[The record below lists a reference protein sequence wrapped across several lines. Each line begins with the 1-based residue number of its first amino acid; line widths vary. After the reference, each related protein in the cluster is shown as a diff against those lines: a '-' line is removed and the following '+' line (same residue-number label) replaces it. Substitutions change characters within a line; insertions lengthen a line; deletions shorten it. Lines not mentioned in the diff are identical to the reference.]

1 MKVLG
6 LFLVAIAGCYAAT
19 TVELLAANPNESQ
32 LVALVQAAGLV
43 DTLNRG
49 RNLSNYLFIY
59 LFFIHS
65 LNNIQKQRSLL
76 EKSHFHFPDV
86 SMHMYLFIY
95 QDN

>member
-6 LFLVAIAGCYAAT
+6 LIFAAIASCYAAT

-49 RNLSNYLFIY
+49 KHLFIY
-59 LFFIHS
+59 LF
-65 LNNIQKQRSLL
+65 
-76 EKSHFHFPDV
+76 
-86 SMHMYLFIY
+86 YLFI
-95 QDN
+95 